1 MGQFHQLVCAHFFL
15 VPKVHSQL
23 ITAFLHFWDIQG
35 KKLLIKMLVTLT
47 SGVQHRFSNI
57 LQAAFLR
64 SFFLL
69 TVLENVGEI
78 NSTQ

>member
-15 VPKVHSQL
+15 VPKVHKDSQL

-35 KKLLIKMLVTLT
+35 KKLLIKILVTLT
-47 SGVQHRFSNI
+47 SGVNFSNI